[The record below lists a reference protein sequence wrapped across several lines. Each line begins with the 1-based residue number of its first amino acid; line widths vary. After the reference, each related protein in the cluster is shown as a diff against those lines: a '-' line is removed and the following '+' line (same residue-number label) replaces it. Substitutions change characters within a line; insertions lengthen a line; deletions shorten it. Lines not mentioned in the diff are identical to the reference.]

1 MQMHLHGG
9 WTLCQQHDLNP
20 TKTWAL
26 NQMKPEESMCEWN
39 EHKGVKHVHKTNLL
53 LSEELTVVNLTSMK
67 LQRNL
72 HNNNL

>member
-1 MQMHLHGG
+1 VDGEEREALCIAVPSTKASNMQMNLHGG

-39 EHKGVKHVHKTNLL
+39 EHKGVKHVHKTNL
-53 LSEELTVVNLTSMK
+53 
-67 LQRNL
+67 
-72 HNNNL
+72 